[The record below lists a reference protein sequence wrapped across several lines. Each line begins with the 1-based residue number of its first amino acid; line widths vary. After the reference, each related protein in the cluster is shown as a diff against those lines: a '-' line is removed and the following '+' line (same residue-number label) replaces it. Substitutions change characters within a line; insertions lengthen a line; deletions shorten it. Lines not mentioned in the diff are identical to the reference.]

1 MVAPM
6 ILDNNEL
13 LKPYASCFSKPQFTH
28 FKHLT
33 NCLSACE
40 IPSLNRYA
48 ALHTKSRSSLNRF
61 LTQSTWQVEDV
72 KKVYHQEVKDYLKP
86 HSFLLIDDTLS
97 HRPYAKAV
105 EKANY
110 HYDHTINGQSL
121 GYSIVTATAVTGNNI
136 IPYNLLCYY
145 RKEDCTDRQYQSKN
159 TIAEEI
165 ILSTQNISSISTVIF
180 DSWYSNDIVIGAC
193 KQAGKHFITIIKSNR
208 NVTLHYQKCAVD
220 VLAQKKDLL
229 PWEEFQHE
237 ERTFRSQTYSVFIHS
252 IGSVK
257 LVISQLYD
265 DKNKKWGDKC
275 YLISDMI
282 EKSAQE
288 LVKEYLIRSGIES
301 FHREAKQNVG
311 LEGYFLRNNRG
322 IERYL
327 FLVMLTYALLVLQ
340 SIDLKESMTIGEA
353 CEKKKIQIF
362 SWAMERAYEHPSER
376 EFILQAIA
384 KARV

>member
-1 MVAPM
+1 MSLCYPK
-6 ILDNNEL
+6 L
-13 LKPYASCFSKPQFTH
+13 LKPYGSCFSKPQFTH
-28 FKHLT
+28 FEHLT
-33 NCLSACE
+33 TCLSACE
-40 IPSLNRYA
+40 IPSINRYA
-48 ALHTKSRSSLNRF
+48 AFHTKSRSSLNRF
-61 LTQSTWQVEDV
+61 LTESTWKVEDV
-72 KKVYHQEVKDYLKP
+72 KKVYHQEVKGYLNP

-110 HYDHTINGQSL
+110 HYDHTINGQSK
-121 GYSIVTATAVTGNNI
+121 GYSMVTATAVTKNHI
-136 IPYNLLCYY
+136 IPYDLLCYY
-145 RKEDCTDRQYQSKN
+145 REEDCTDRQYRSKN

-165 ILSTQNISSISTVIF
+165 ISSTKNIKSIETVIF

-193 KQAGKHFITIIKSNR
+193 KQAGKHYITLLKSNR
-208 NVTLHYQKCAVD
+208 NVTFHQRKCAVD
-220 VLAQKKDLL
+220 VLSQKKDLY
-229 PWEEFQHE
+229 PWEEFCHKD
-237 ERTFRSQTYSVFIHS
+237 RKFRSQTYSVFIKS
-252 IGSVK
+252 VGSVK

-265 DKNKKWGDKC
+265 ENEKKWGDKC

-288 LVKEYLIRSGIES
+288 LVEEYLIRSGIES

-340 SIDLKESMTIGEA
+340 CIDLKESITIGQA
-353 CEKKKIQIF
+353 CEKKKIQVF

-376 EFILQAIA
+376 EFIFQAIA

>member
-1 MVAPM
+1 VVAPM
-6 ILDNNEL
+6 NLYNNEL
-13 LKPYASCFSKPQFTH
+13 LKPYVPCFSKPQFTH
-28 FKHLT
+28 FEHLT
-33 NCLSACE
+33 TCLSACE

-48 ALHTKSRSSLNRF
+48 AIHTKSRSSLNRF
-61 LTQSTWQVEDV
+61 LTESTWQVEDV
-72 KKVYHQEVKDYLKP
+72 KEVFHQEVKNYFKP
-86 HSFLLIDDTLS
+86 HSYLLIDDTLS

-121 GYSIVTATAVTGNNI
+121 GYSLVTATAVTQNNV
-136 IPYNLLCYY
+136 IPYDLICYY
-145 RKEDCTDRQYQSKN
+145 RKDDCKDRQYRSKN
-159 TIAEEI
+159 EIAEKI
-165 ILSTQNISSISTVIF
+165 ILSAKEIKAIDTVIF

-193 KQAGKHFITIIKSNR
+193 KQAGKHYITIIKSNR
-208 NVTLHYQKCAVD
+208 NVTFHQRKCAVD
-220 VLAQKKDLL
+220 VLAQKKDLFS
-229 PWEEFQHE
+229 WEEFQYQ
-237 ERTFRSQTYSVFIHS
+237 ERKFRTQTYSVFIHS

-265 DKNKKWGDKC
+265 EDKKKWGDKC

-288 LVKEYLIRSGIES
+288 LVEEYLIRSGIES

-340 SIDLKESMTIGEA
+340 SMTLKESITIGQA
-353 CEKKKIQIF
+353 CEKKKIQIY
-362 SWAMERAYEHPSER
+362 SWVMNRAYEHPSER
-376 EFILQAIA
+376 EFIFQAIA
-384 KARV
+384 KARI